1 MAINEVQFSQKT
13 EAEIKNYEIL
23 KSIFNKTYDIENEL
37 LNKRKST
44 FDDINKIQE
53 SDNPTLGEIYTNF
66 TSEMK
71 KLEEFRN
78 NQMIKIKSKL
88 IPATIYYSSKA
99 KTYKQQIGK
108 YKNKVKENEK
118 QIQEMDKAR
127 MNQNQLKQSQLD
139 EDIRKSKSQIKDE
152 GKSLQNNVMDFEV
165 NRIVDNQLIILH
177 FIHCELAY
185 HAKSLE
191 TLSDLYKK
199 ITYLEP
205 KRHLKEFADKYQF
218 QNVNLDEFGYDE
230 RDYTK
235 NSFNPMKSSLNT
247 NLKES
252 KNKSVKK
259 SGMLKKS
266 SKEEYDD
273 DMEEINDEEG
283 EI

>member
-1 MAINEVQFSQKT
+1 MAINEVQFSTKT

-23 KSIFNKTYDIENEL
+23 KSIFNKIYDIENEL

-118 QIQEMDKAR
+118 QRQEMDKAR
-127 MNQNQLKQSQLD
+127 MNQNEIKQSQLNN
-139 EDIRKSKSQIKDE
+139 DIQKSRNEIKNVGE
-152 GKSLQNNVMDFEV
+152 SLQNNVMDFEV

-199 ITYLEP
+199 ITYLKP
-205 KRHLKEFADKYQF
+205 KRHLKEFADKYHF

-235 NSFNPMKSSLNT
+235 NSFNPMKSSSNI